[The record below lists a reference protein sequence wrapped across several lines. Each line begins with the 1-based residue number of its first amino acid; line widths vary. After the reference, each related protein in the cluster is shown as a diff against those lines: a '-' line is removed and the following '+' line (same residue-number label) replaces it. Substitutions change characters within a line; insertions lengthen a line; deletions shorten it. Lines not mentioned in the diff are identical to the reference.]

1 MRFLAFVFLAFALAG
16 CAEVTTFRNPDGTTY
31 YYVDCENSMRVVE
44 TCSFAAK
51 RTCPNGYTQVPVTVL
66 HTASEDPVYMRCLEE
81 RRDEEEATGK
91 SGAPCVRTYRREG
104 FFACK

>member
-1 MRFLAFVFLAFALAG
+1 MRSLAFMFLAFALAG
-16 CAEVTTFRNPDGTTY
+16 CAEVTKFQKADGTAY
-31 YYVDCENSMRVVE
+31 YYVDCENHMRVVE

-51 RTCPNGYTQVPVTVL
+51 RTCPNGYVPVAVT
-66 HTASEDPVYMRCLEE
+66 TANTAMEDPNYRRCLES

-91 SGAPCVRTYRREG
+91 PGEACVSTPHREG

>member
-1 MRFLAFVFLAFALAG
+1 MRPLAVVFLAFALAG
-16 CAEVTTFRNPDGTTY
+16 CAEVTKFQKADGTAF

-51 RTCPNGYTQVPVTVL
+51 RTCPNGYVPVDVTV
-66 HTASEDPVYMRCLEE
+66 SDVMINDPLYSRCLENS
-81 RRDEEEATGK
+81 RDQEEATGK
-91 SGAPCVRTYRREG
+91 PGEVCVKSKRRES